1 MRKTKIVIT
10 IGPSTATLDMIKTLI
25 LEGVNV
31 FRLNFS
37 HGDHKTHESSISMIR
52 EASKT
57 LNKEVAILQD
67 ISGPKVR
74 IGEIDGEL
82 KLFKDD
88 IIILSKTKDKNAPK
102 TLDISYPDIIDMVS
116 ESEEVFFADG
126 TIRTKV
132 IKKDSQSLHLKLLN
146 DGSLSSHKGVNFPHT
161 KIDISAITKKDEA
174 DLAFGSKNDIDIV
187 ALSFVQSKE
196 DILKAK
202 SIMEK
207 HNFNPMVIS
216 KIETAEALNN
226 LEDILDVSDG
236 VMVARG
242 DLGAEFGVT
251 KLPRI
256 QKEIISKANAA
267 NKPTI
272 TATQMLTSM
281 KENPFPT
288 RAEVSDIANA
298 VYDGTD
304 AVMLSDE
311 TTIGLFPIEAVKVLH
326 DTIKDV
332 EVDYP
337 YEKDFQPKSSS
348 DAIAKAA
355 VGLSANL
362 KKEALVAFTISG
374 FSAQA
379 ISRYRPKEK
388 IYAVSHSL
396 KTHRRLSLVWG
407 VHPLFTMQEINN
419 PSKLLNAFIKKLI
432 EEKKLDKNRQY
443 VVTMG
448 DAGGKKGATNI
459 IRLLDQDAIDMVL
472 SYDL

>member
-1 MRKTKIVIT
+1 
-10 IGPSTATLDMIKTLI
+10 
-25 LEGVNV
+25 
-31 FRLNFS
+31 
-37 HGDHKTHESSISMIR
+37 
-52 EASKT
+52 
-57 LNKEVAILQD
+57 
-67 ISGPKVR
+67 
-74 IGEIDGEL
+74 
-82 KLFKDD
+82 
-88 IIILSKTKDKNAPK
+88 
-102 TLDISYPDIIDMVS
+102 
-116 ESEEVFFADG
+116 
-126 TIRTKV
+126 
-132 IKKDSQSLHLKLLN
+132 
-146 DGSLSSHKGVNFPHT
+146 VNFPHT
-161 KIDISAITKKDEA
+161 KIDISAITKKDET

-187 ALSFVQSKE
+187 ALSFVQTKE

-202 SIMEK
+202 EIMK
-207 HNFNPMVIS
+207 LHDFDPMIIS
-216 KIETAEALNN
+216 KIETGEALNN
-226 LEDILDVSDG
+226 LDDILDVSDG

-256 QKEIISKANAA
+256 QKQIIAQANAA

-281 KENPFPT
+281 KDNPFPT

-311 TTIGLFPIEAVKVLH
+311 TTIGMFPIEAVEVLH

-332 EVDYP
+332 EINYP
-337 YEKDFQPKSSS
+337 YEKDFEPQSSS

-355 VGLSANL
+355 VQLSANL

-407 VHPLFTMQEINN
+407 VHPLFTMKEINN
-419 PSKLLNAFIKKLI
+419 PSKLLNAFVKKLI
-432 EEKKLDKNRQY
+432 AEDKLNKNRQY
-443 VVTMG
+443 VITMG

-459 IRLLDQDAIDMVL
+459 IRLLDQDAIEMVL
-472 SYDL
+472 SYEL